1 MEDTKQFWDT
11 ILDYSGN
18 AMTYTQADFELSQV
32 YKCVDS
38 NEGEQIKDVISMGV
52 ADGKR
57 EPISILHHIEK
68 QGRVL
73 PSRVIV
79 NDISDTLFDQAKA
92 NLVNHGWVDKIGNE
106 IIYFLGKIDEIKT
119 ELVKETKVRLG
130 ILGVYNLGY
139 LPQALHLYQQNENI
153 IGTKFNVYPV
163 YLNNDEDNLIL
174 EHGETITFDI
184 TNLSDDI
191 INQINNNV
199 DQKKAIKA
207 IYDKSLE
214 TGWVHDRERSGRPSL
229 ITSEK
234 QDEIEEVLLNNS
246 MNSVRSV
253 SQKVNTSKSVVH
265 RTMRDVL
272 VYKPYKMHLT
282 QVLYN
287 EDKDLRIEMVEIL
300 FPILDNT
307 NNDDMIVFVR

>member
-11 ILDYSGN
+11 ILDYSGS

-38 NEGEQIKDVISMGV
+38 NQGEQIKDVISMGV

-57 EPISILHHIEK
+57 EPISILDHIEK

-92 NLVNHGWVDKIGNE
+92 NLVNGGWVKKIGNE
-106 IIYFLGKIDEIKT
+106 IIYFLGKIDDIKT

-139 LPQALHLYQQNENI
+139 LPQALNLYQQNANI

-163 YLNNDEDNLIL
+163 YLNNDKDNLIL

-199 DQKKAIKA
+199 DQKKTIKA
-207 IYDKSLE
+207 IYDKFLE
-214 TGWVHDRERSGRPSL
+214 TGWVHDSERSGRPSL

-272 VYKPYKMHLT
+272 VYKP
-282 QVLYN
+282 
-287 EDKDLRIEMVEIL
+287 
-300 FPILDNT
+300 
-307 NNDDMIVFVR
+307 

>member
-1 MEDTKQFWDT
+1 MEDTKEFWNT

-18 AMTYTQADFELSQV
+18 AMTYTEADFELSQV

-38 NEGEQIKDVISMGV
+38 NQDEQIKDVISMGV

-106 IIYFLGKIDEIKT
+106 IIYFLGKIDDIKT

-130 ILGVYNLGY
+130 IIGVYNLGY
-139 LPQALHLYQQNENI
+139 LKNALYLYQQNAEI

-191 INQINNNV
+191 INQIHNNV
-199 DQKKAIKA
+199 DQSKRLYAQCVYTTDKHFVSHYFNDGVLKEVIHGIFIGYNID
-207 IYDKSLE
+207 IYQEGDNGRYIVVKFQCTKETGNGITLMTSLNNVLGNITTDTQIKSLR
-214 TGWVHDRERSGRPSL
+214 VLKNL
-229 ITSEK
+229 I
-234 QDEIEEVLLNNS
+234 D
-246 MNSVRSV
+246 
-253 SQKVNTSKSVVH
+253 
-265 RTMRDVL
+265 
-272 VYKPYKMHLT
+272 
-282 QVLYN
+282 
-287 EDKDLRIEMVEIL
+287 
-300 FPILDNT
+300 
-307 NNDDMIVFVR
+307 